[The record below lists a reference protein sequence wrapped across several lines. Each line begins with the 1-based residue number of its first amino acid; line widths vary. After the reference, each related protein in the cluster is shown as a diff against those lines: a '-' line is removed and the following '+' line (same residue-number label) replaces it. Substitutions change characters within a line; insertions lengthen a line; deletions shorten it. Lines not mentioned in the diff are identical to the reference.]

1 MELGGGEWTWV
12 ELGVGGWSW
21 VEGWCKVIPKHDE
34 FLFGEIQ
41 SECISQ

>member
-21 VEGWCKVIPKHDE
+21 VEGLCKVIPKE
-34 FLFGEIQ
+34 
-41 SECISQ
+41 